1 MLLLLGVV
9 IDGELQAL
17 RYGRELRSLF
27 PAMEAARHDLVSGDS
42 ASPRLQRVE
51 QRVRDLRSA
60 LDHARFTFGV
70 TGWIPF
76 LRRPVD
82 AVRHG
87 ADAAGAAARALA
99 LGREVLDAVGASGSG
114 SSALLHDGAVDVP
127 LLRSLVPKVSELV
140 ASLQAGYD
148 DIQAIP
154 HIPFVGELDRLKADA
169 LARARESLTAG
180 QRALA
185 AAELLPTLFGADGP
199 QTYFLALQNNA
210 DLRGTGG
217 AVLGWGIVRVED
229 GHLTLVGGGPIT
241 QLDGR
246 TGVRVKL
253 PRPVRWYLH
262 VTGRNPMINNGTNYS
277 PNFPVVAP
285 TWAEQVE
292 AATGHHI
299 DDVIALD
306 PVGVAALLRGQET
319 FTIPGYPEPL
329 DASNIARFTEH
340 DQYSLPQRVQRVI
353 PAQLVRAAFR
363 SLSSPR
369 DVVTLAESMSSAIAE
384 KRIQLWSSHPGAT
397 GLLRTMGWA
406 GGIQHSRGDYL
417 YLTDN
422 KRNANKV
429 DYFTQTSIDDTV
441 TIDAEGDARVDV
453 LITLDNQTRPGEA
466 DYIVGP
472 WTPYAL
478 NVAMLDLYVPKQAED
493 PLVDPARG
501 VGFPDVRPQGF
512 VVHREAYRRVF
523 TKIITAWPGHPGT
536 LRFRYTIP
544 NVIRNT
550 RDGKLYRLTVQ
561 HQPLVHPV
569 DLTVH
574 LVLPDGSTVTG
585 TDAGWTVRGSEATF
599 RAPITRDLRTTVA
612 YR

>member
-1 MLLLLGVV
+1 M
-9 IDGELQAL
+9 
-17 RYGRELRSLF
+17 
-27 PAMEAARHDLVSGDS
+27 
-42 ASPRLQRVE
+42 
-51 QRVRDLRSA
+51 
-60 LDHARFTFGV
+60 
-70 TGWIPF
+70 
-76 LRRPVD
+76 D
-82 AVRHG
+82 AVRLG
-87 ADAAGAAARALA
+87 ADAAGAGARALA
-99 LGREVLDAVGASGSG
+99 LGREVLDAAGGSGSG
-114 SSALLHDGAVDVP
+114 SSALLHDGAVDLP
-127 LLRSLVPKVSELV
+127 LLRSLVPTITELV
-140 ASLQAGYD
+140 SSLQAGYD

-169 LARARESLTAG
+169 LAQADEALTAG

-185 AAELLPTLFGADGP
+185 AVKLLPTLFGAEGP
-199 QTYFLALQNNA
+199 RTYFLALQNNA

-229 GHLTLVGGGPIT
+229 GHLSLVGGGPIT

-262 VTGRNPMINNGTNYS
+262 VTARNPRINNGTNYS

-340 DQYSLPQRVQRVI
+340 DQYLLPQRVQRVI
-353 PAQLVRAAFR
+353 PTQLVSAAFR
-363 SLSSPR
+363 SLSNPK
-369 DVVTLAESMSSAIAE
+369 DVVTLAESMSTAIAE
-384 KRIQLWSSHPGAT
+384 KRIQLWSSHPGAAD
-397 GLLRTMGWA
+397 LLRTMGWA
-406 GGIQHSRGDYL
+406 NGIRHPKGDYL

-429 DYFTQTSIDDTV
+429 DYFTQASIDDTV

-453 LITLDNQTRPGEA
+453 LITLDNQTPQGEA

-478 NVAMLDLYVPKQAED
+478 NVAMLDLYVPRQAGN

-536 LRFRYTIP
+536 LRLRYAIP

-550 RDGKLYRLTVQ
+550 RDGKVYRLTVQ

-574 LVLPDGSTVTG
+574 LILPDGSTVTS
-585 TDAGWTVRGSEATF
+585 TNAGWTVHGSEATL
-599 RAPITRDLRTTVA
+599 RAPITRDFTTAVT

>member
-1 MLLLLGVV
+1 
-9 IDGELQAL
+9 
-17 RYGRELRSLF
+17 
-27 PAMEAARHDLVSGDS
+27 
-42 ASPRLQRVE
+42 
-51 QRVRDLRSA
+51 
-60 LDHARFTFGV
+60 
-70 TGWIPF
+70 
-76 LRRPVD
+76 
-82 AVRHG
+82 
-87 ADAAGAAARALA
+87 
-99 LGREVLDAVGASGSG
+99 
-114 SSALLHDGAVDVP
+114 
-127 LLRSLVPKVSELV
+127 
-140 ASLQAGYD
+140 
-148 DIQAIP
+148 
-154 HIPFVGELDRLKADA
+154 
-169 LARARESLTAG
+169 
-180 QRALA
+180 
-185 AAELLPTLFGADGP
+185 
-199 QTYFLALQNNA
+199 
-210 DLRGTGG
+210 
-217 AVLGWGIVRVED
+217 
-229 GHLTLVGGGPIT
+229 
-241 QLDGR
+241 
-246 TGVRVKL
+246 
-253 PRPVRWYLH
+253 
-262 VTGRNPMINNGTNYS
+262 
-277 PNFPVVAP
+277 
-285 TWAEQVE
+285 
-292 AATGHHI
+292 
-299 DDVIALD
+299 LD

-363 SLSSPR
+363 SLSDPR

-397 GLLRTMGWA
+397 DLLRTMGWA

-453 LITLDNQTRPGEA
+453 LITLENQTLPGEA

-478 NVAMLDLYVPKQAED
+478 NVAMLDLYVPKQAGD

-501 VGFPDVRPQGF
+501 VGFTDVRPQGF

-550 RDGKLYRLTVQ
+550 RDGRLYRLTVQ